1 MSKNGHNGHKGNGH
15 GHVTETPDVSH
26 IRNLDVTHEM
36 SDVNINAV
44 LKFVLALSILTV
56 VVLGL
61 MLFLF
66 NFLNAQSS
74 KRDQRAPAGPMA
86 MTEQERRPPEP
97 RLQASKGF
105 GVKLQNGQWVDL
117 ESDRVPSQP
126 QAEYRV
132 LLQQW
137 QRMLHTGKYNESDTV
152 AALPIEEAM
161 KKVQEG
167 DQLRSRAPAEGK
179 KEWMD
184 YAIDMPTASSS
195 GRTTE
200 KRRQ

>member
-1 MSKNGHNGHKGNGH
+1 MSKNGHSKHKGNGH

-26 IRNLDVTHEM
+26 IKNPDVTHEM

-44 LKFVLALSILTV
+44 LKFVLALSVLTV

-61 MLFLF
+61 MLLLF
-66 NFLNAQSS
+66 NVFDAQSS
-74 KRDQRAPAGPMA
+74 RRDRQAPPGPMV
-86 MTEQERRPPEP
+86 MTEQERLPPQP
-97 RLQASKGF
+97 RLQAAKGF
-105 GVKLQNGQWVDL
+105 GVKLENGQWVDL
-117 ESDRVPSQP
+117 ESDREPSQP

-137 QRMLHTGKYNESDTV
+137 QRMLLTGKYSETDTT

-167 DQLRSRAPAEGK
+167 ENLRSRPQTEGK
-179 KEWMD
+179 TGWMD

-200 KRRQ
+200 KRKQ